1 MSHSFPQ
8 SYRRPHPPPRR
19 AACHLCASPLQQ
31 TCTYLFLPSRASRYT
46 GSRYDGDSR
55 RSRSRDRSPDRRS
68 LYSDGGPRRSSA
80 ESRANSSAFQAN
92 RDSFRDT
99 LPRDTPRG
107 PKALLDP
114 PSGPR
119 GGGYSGDFRGRGR
132 GRGRGWRDDSRDRG
146 RDRDI
151 DFRDRRDTSYRDE
164 RSRERDRGDWRDRD
178 RDSFRGR
185 RPSPRARS
193 PPGRD
198 FRDSRDLRDGP
209 LGVDAERARRGSR
222 DGPLSAG
229 SSSSDPP
236 FGHSSYRGG
245 YSNRGRGGRG
255 RGDWDNRPRGR
266 AFYDDRDRYGPSFR
280 SRSQEGRYRDREDR
294 ERDTRY
300 LDADLRSRDPRDDRD
315 NRDREVRPKIDR
327 TSHEPP
333 QATKDVSPPP
343 VAPAAPSFGSVPNR
357 TTTSAEIGSVT
368 GKAPPTGPR
377 ALKEERP
384 APIVA
389 PPNIVDTRAPPTGPS
404 KSSFVERS
412 PPIPSGPRST
422 RSGPSSKQW
431 INPNLKNRVPE
442 SPKPGRSQSFAQAR
456 PAGFRPEGSHTD
468 QQVDTTNQRPRSSD
482 AKADSQ
488 VAAADDQLRDLH
500 LKESNEDAFKFDRR
514 PQSAGSSLDRDYK
527 LKDAPGSAKTDD
539 GTTGTIDH
547 SVADDP
553 LADKDAPVPFEGTKA
568 RPNRRPTLKMHISH
582 VSLPDKQAK
591 QPIIDQSSES
601 DDEEFGDI
609 IESGLAD
616 VEAKLKQ
623 FEGVEDIVPMDAI
636 IRHAMVCVEAVAKV
650 VTEPEGLVDMVG
662 PIPEDVVIPGKTPT
676 KPDAPAKEPTTADDV
691 VVEKENIQVEVKPIP
706 KEKTHSPIIE
716 PTPTESTTL
725 KAELPQPSIEQ
736 DMDMPAPQEPTID
749 EKKPGSE
756 DGNVTME
763 DVKES
768 RTVSEVPPPPP
779 PPPLPPVPS
788 CHQSLF
794 PPFEDAQIQS
804 RDESKRPSSTP
815 SPPEDED
822 ETDVED
828 IDLQSIEIVREH
840 MVTPP
845 IDSLPYF
852 DEKPWD
858 KDLAFLQSMDALH
871 PSLNNFILRRLKEEA
886 QERMIK
892 EDRLR
897 QEYDE
902 HYDAYLRFT
911 RSDDPVAVKSRE
923 KFDYASGNTEGTG
936 HKPGFNVDQ
945 PKQESTRRSR
955 YASERDLERILEESR
970 RVEDEKRE
978 RQLRAEQEKYR
989 TDTKE
994 AVIPCQYLTPEDID
1008 NEFYN
1013 DTTGYINAEK
1023 TVAAWQV
1030 LPPVANF
1037 TEEETATFEKAYLEF
1052 PKQWGR
1058 VAEPLLERDFG
1069 TAIQFYY
1076 LKKEKSELNLKEKLK
1091 KQPRRRKKGGRG
1103 KQRSSALVSELGN
1116 GDNEAEE
1123 AQETGENGE
1132 RRRPRRAAAPT
1143 FNSEATPA
1151 TDGESG
1157 TPAGTPGRRGG
1168 GSRGDGS
1175 EKPERKPRGR
1185 RAAKD
1190 KEPKQPRVN
1199 QTLAAAPPAGAK
1211 GNRSRS
1217 SSRAQGPDWI
1227 AQQAQNDTPR
1237 IQPQYELA
1245 PSTTPVPPVAMQATF
1260 QPAHTQTLIS
1270 PERGPPPPSLS
1281 EVMAPPPL
1289 RPEPPPQPTMSM
1301 LDMGQ
1306 PTLSDRK
1313 SNTQASSYWSVPE
1326 TTDFPSLLRSFGSDW
1341 AAIAGHMRTK
1351 TAVMVKNYY
1360 ARRKDTNDWEAIVQ
1374 EADNRKAR
1382 GEKRPPPPLP
1392 SSGVKKRYDTSV
1404 SRPLAAADT
1413 IMDDAPP
1420 TKLEHPS
1427 TTQSMTGRFNV
1438 PIAAQP
1444 QPTVVQSPFVQTPQ
1458 PPPLVQAHATSQ
1470 PRAQPLTQAVTQT
1483 MSPSTQPLRAPVP
1496 FSDRER
1502 EQFIQQPGR
1511 TPLVQKP
1518 TPPAPPPISEPP
1530 MRHPLPGPLMDSQAE
1545 RPKPEPKPQKEP
1557 ARHQER
1563 PMTRVKQEPDL
1574 IQQHHQHE
1582 LFTAQPPSHR
1592 MTNSRVESI
1601 PLSRP
1606 PEPPRAVAPAPQAP
1620 FAAVLQQQPN
1630 RGLLS
1635 ENHPSPPAPP
1645 RPLSNLSNL
1654 SRPMSGASGGAEPYS
1669 TPPAQR
1675 TPPAVAP
1682 PPSRPPERKTS
1693 NLMALLNDDP
1703 PPPPKR
1709 VMEVPAAVKPASTPP
1724 PQSNPSR
1731 PPPPPPPPSHVRRE
1745 SAMSEAQAY
1754 DYRRN
1759 NPPPPAPSSM
1769 PSLKPYAA
1777 ASPQAQPMGTPR
1789 HMPLEN
1795 VPERDYYGGRPRSYA
1810 AVHQSPAASSPQ
1822 SAHNPHH
1829 YPPPSQPAQMQYQ
1842 QPQAPYPYGTQ
1853 VQPQPPSVASP
1864 PPQYP
1869 GHPSAPR
1876 GHEPPPSSRDAGWPG
1891 VHQGH
1896 GIPPQHQQP
1905 HQAQPAWASHPPQP
1919 PKSTQPPPTQSA
1931 WAAQHAPTPKP
1942 MPPASSVPQQ
1952 QSWATAPPPPRG
1964 HDPMALR
1971 DVRDVYPQH
1980 RMQALQ
1986 TSYAPSPRAPEPP
1999 PPQPPAGYTRYST
2012 PVPGR
2017 DPRDPGPPRSYT
2029 PVSGYDRVY
2038 QPSSQDIR
2046 EAQLR
2051 EQQSILQQQL
2061 RPQDRHLYERPP
2073 DRYGR

>member
-1 MSHSFPQ
+1 ME
-8 SYRRPHPPPRR
+8 YRGARDRGLGLKGFLVTY
-19 AACHLCASPLQQ
+19 ACRNSGL
-31 TCTYLFLPSRASRYT
+31 ASRYT

-132 GRGRGWRDDSRDRG
+132 GRARAWRDDSRDRG

-198 FRDSRDLRDGP
+198 FRDSRDLRDG
-209 LGVDAERARRGSR
+209 LGVDADRARRGSR

-255 RGDWDNRPRGR
+255 RGGGDWDNRPRGR
-266 AFYDDRDRYGPSFR
+266 AAFYDDRDRYGTFR
-280 SRSQEGRYRDREDR
+280 SRSQEGRFRDREDR
-294 ERDTRY
+294 DREPRY
-300 LDADLRSRDPRDDRD
+300 LDPDLRPHPRDDRD
-315 NRDREVRPKIDR
+315 ARDREVRPKIDR

-333 QATKDVSPPP
+333 QAAKDVSPPP

-357 TTTSAEIGSVT
+357 TTTSADIGSAT

-377 ALKEERP
+377 ALKEDRP

-389 PPNIVDTRAPPTGPS
+389 PPSVVDTRAPPTGPS

-442 SPKPGRSQSFAQAR
+442 SPKLGRSQSFAQAR
-456 PAGFRPEGSHTD
+456 PAGFRPEGSHPD
-468 QQVDTTNQRPRSSD
+468 QQGDAANQRPRT
-482 AKADSQ
+482 
-488 VAAADDQLRDLH
+488 DDQLRDLH
-500 LKESNEDAFKFDRR
+500 LKESSEEAYKYDRR
-514 PQSAGSSLDRDYK
+514 PQSAGSSLDRDYRM
-527 LKDAPGSAKTDD
+527 KDAPDSAKTDD
-539 GTTGTIDH
+539 GAAGTIDH
-547 SVADDP
+547 SVADDSV
-553 LADKDAPVPFEGTKA
+553 ADKDAPVPEETKA
-568 RPNRRPTLKMHISH
+568 RPNRRPTLKMPIIH
-582 VSLPDKQAK
+582 VSLPNKQVK

-601 DDEEFGDI
+601 DDEEVGDF

-623 FEGVEDIVPMDAI
+623 YEGTDDIVPMDAI
-636 IRHAMVCVEAVAKV
+636 IRHAMVCVEALGKV
-650 VTEPEGLVDMVG
+650 VTEPEGLVDMAG
-662 PIPEDVVIPGKTPT
+662 PIPEDAVIPGKTPT
-676 KPDAPAKEPTTADDV
+676 KPDVPVKEATVADEV
-691 VVEKENIQVEVKPIP
+691 VVEKENMQVDVKPAH
-706 KEKTHSPIIE
+706 KEKTPSLVVE
-716 PTPTESTTL
+716 PTPAESTTL

-736 DMDMPAPQEPTID
+736 DIDMPAPHEPVVD
-749 EKKPGSE
+749 EKKPRSE
-756 DGNVTME
+756 DDDVRME
-763 DVKES
+763 DVEES
-768 RTVSEVPPPPP
+768 RPVSEVPPPPI
-779 PPPLPPVPS
+779 PPVPAS
-788 CHQSLF
+788 RRQSLF
-794 PPFEDAQIQS
+794 PPFEDVQIQS
-804 RDESKRPSSTP
+804 RGGSKRGSSTP
-815 SPPEDED
+815 SPQEDED

-828 IDLQSIEIVREH
+828 IDLQSIEVVREH

-858 KDLAFLQSMDALH
+858 KDYAFIQSMNAPHL
-871 PSLNNFILRRLKEEA
+871 SLDHFILKRFKEEA
-886 QERMIK
+886 CERLVK

-897 QEYDE
+897 QEYDA
-902 HYDAYLRFT
+902 HYAAYLRFT

-923 KFDYASGNTEGTG
+923 KFDYASGITEGSSQ
-936 HKPGFNVDQ
+936 KPGFNADQ

-1008 NEFYN
+1008 NDFYN

-1037 TEEETATFEKAYLEF
+1037 TEEETAIFEKAYLEF

-1058 VAEPLLERDFG
+1058 VSEPLLERDFG

-1116 GDNEAEE
+1116 GDNETEE
-1123 AQETGENGE
+1123 TQETGENGE

-1199 QTLAAAPPAGAK
+1199 QTLAAAPPPPGAK

-1217 SSRAQGPDWI
+1217 SSRVQGPDWI

-1237 IQPQYELA
+1237 VQPQYELA
-1245 PSTTPVPPVAMQATF
+1245 PNTAPVPPVAMQATF
-1260 QPAHTQTLIS
+1260 QPTQPLMT
-1270 PERGPPPPSLS
+1270 PERGPPPAPLS

-1306 PTLSDRK
+1306 SPLSDRK

-1360 ARRKDTNDWEAIVQ
+1360 SRRKDTNDWEAIVQ
-1374 EADNRKAR
+1374 EADSRKAR
-1382 GEKRPPPPLP
+1382 GEKRPPPPMP
-1392 SSGVKKRYDTSV
+1392 SSGVKKRYDASV

-1427 TTQSMTGRFNV
+1427 TPQAMTGRFNV

-1444 QPTVVQSPFVQTPQ
+1444 QPPVVQSPFVQTPQ
-1458 PPPLVQAHATSQ
+1458 PSPLVQAHATSQ
-1470 PRAQPLTQAVTQT
+1470 PGAQPLAQAVTQT
-1483 MSPSTQPLRAPVP
+1483 MSPSTRPLRAPLP

-1502 EQFIQQPGR
+1502 ADIIQQPGR

-1530 MRHPLPGPLMDSQAE
+1530 MRHPLPVAFMDSQAE
-1545 RPKPEPKPQKEP
+1545 RPKPEPKPQREP

-1563 PMTRVKQEPDL
+1563 PITRVKQEPDL
-1574 IQQHHQHE
+1574 
-1582 LFTAQPPSHR
+1582 PPPGHR
-1592 MTNSRVESI
+1592 MTNSRTDI

-1620 FAAVLQQQPN
+1620 FAAVLQQQQPN

-1635 ENHPSPPAPP
+1635 ENHPSPPAP
-1645 RPLSNLSNL
+1645 RPLSNF
-1654 SRPMSGASGGAEPYS
+1654 GGAEPYS

-1709 VMEVPAAVKPASTPP
+1709 VIEVPAAVKPASTPP

-1745 SAMSEAQAY
+1745 QTMSEAQAY
-1754 DYRRN
+1754 DYRR

-1777 ASPQAQPMGTPR
+1777 A
-1789 HMPLEN
+1789 HMPMES
-1795 VPERDYYGGRPRSYA
+1795 VSEREYYGRGRP
-1810 AVHQSPAASSPQ
+1810 SPQ
-1822 SAHNPHH
+1822 SAHTSHH
-1829 YPPPSQPAQMQYQ
+1829 YPPPT
-1842 QPQAPYPYGTQ
+1842 PYPYGAQ
-1853 VQPQPPSVASP
+1853 VQPQQPSVASP

-1876 GHEPPPSSRDAGWPG
+1876 GHEPPPSSR
-1891 VHQGH
+1891 H
-1896 GIPPQHQQP
+1896 GLPPQHQQP
-1905 HQAQPAWASHPPQP
+1905 QQPQPAWASQPPQP

-1942 MPPASSVPQQ
+1942 PPPPSASSVPPQP
-1952 QSWATAPPPPRG
+1952 SWATAPPPPRG

-1971 DVRDVYPQH
+1971 DVRDLYPQH
-1980 RMQALQ
+1980 RMQTLQ
-1986 TSYAPSPRAPEPP
+1986 APYAPSPRAPEPP
-1999 PPQPPAGYTRYST
+1999 PPQPPAGYPRYST

-2017 DPRDPGPPRSYT
+2017 DPREPGPPRSYT
-2029 PVSGYDRVY
+2029 PVSAYERVY
-2038 QPSSQDIR
+2038 QPSHDIR
-2046 EAQLR
+2046 EAHREAHLR
-2051 EQQSILQQQL
+2051 EQQSILQQQQQQQL
-2061 RPQDRHLYERPP
+2061 RQDRHLYERQHERPPP